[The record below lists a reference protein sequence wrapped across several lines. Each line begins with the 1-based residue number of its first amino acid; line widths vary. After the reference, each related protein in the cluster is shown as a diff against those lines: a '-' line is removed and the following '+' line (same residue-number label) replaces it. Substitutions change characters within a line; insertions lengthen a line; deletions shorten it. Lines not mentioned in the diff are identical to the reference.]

1 MLCCSKGVGP
11 KKNESVYNP
20 VLAKGWQEY
29 WSTEYKLPYYYHKK
43 LKKTQWDHPGYSL
56 PNGKKLLTNI
66 DKGELKEGIRKVVAK
81 PVTCFFK
88 EGPLGL
94 KLREDIDNEGNMF
107 VEVHEISPNEQAGQ
121 EGLISEKMRL
131 LSVAGEKCIGWEL
144 PEILA
149 IVKRAK
155 RPIEMQFIKPPPKK
169 STTMKK
175 EAVKPLI
182 KSSLAE
188 KPKKPTLMEKVYSF
202 QEGPIGLSLQDGYDP
217 DGSQFVEVMSKHEGS
232 QAANQS
238 SLHLHDRITRIGQTS
253 VVGLDFAHVMVNLKE
268 ARRPVE
274 LAFVSPPDEVM
285 EELKFTFSPG
295 PMGIVLGDGI
305 SENVGRAPIL
315 FVEVLE
321 KVPGSQADGFS
332 NLHIHDRIVRAG
344 DVSVKGLDFAH
355 VMEILQGAARP
366 LELSF
371 VRPNTVAVTESQTAV
386 MKPLTKSSLAEKP
399 KKPTLMEKVYSF
411 QEGPIGLSLQDGYD
425 PDGSQFV
432 EVMSKHEGSQAAN
445 QSSLHLHDRITR
457 IGQTSVVGLDFAH
470 VMVNLKEARRPV
482 ELAFV
487 SPPDEVMEEL
497 KFTFSPGPMGIVL
510 GDGISENVGRAP
522 ILFVEVLEK
531 VPGSQADGFS
541 NLHIHDRIVRA
552 GDVSVKGLDFAHVME
567 ILQGAARPLELSF
580 VRPNTVAVTESQTAV
595 VSAQKSPP
603 TRARTSVKKG
613 GKKDGGKKR
622 SLLKTPRT
630 QSSDKIAQESA
641 LQKALSTPGE
651 VPETPPVRSP
661 GQVEPD
667 LSTPKRAEPS
677 PASDKPNVKLSS
689 SLLPQKAVSESPSGL
704 KNRDIKSSAPPPP
717 LKGMPDTVG
726 VEKPADAV
734 LEKRDIKSSAP
745 SLLPKAMPDPVGMEK
760 PADVSTPKPTRA
772 RGSTKVGGKRGGS
785 KAGGAR
791 RSSISAGLKKK

>member
-332 NLHIHDRIVRAG
+332 NLHIHDRIVR
-344 DVSVKGLDFAH
+344 V
-355 VMEILQGAARP
+355 
-366 LELSF
+366 
-371 VRPNTVAVTESQTAV
+371 
-386 MKPLTKSSLAEKP
+386 
-399 KKPTLMEKVYSF
+399 
-411 QEGPIGLSLQDGYD
+411 
-425 PDGSQFV
+425 
-432 EVMSKHEGSQAAN
+432 
-445 QSSLHLHDRITR
+445 
-457 IGQTSVVGLDFAH
+457 
-470 VMVNLKEARRPV
+470 
-482 ELAFV
+482 
-487 SPPDEVMEEL
+487 
-497 KFTFSPGPMGIVL
+497 
-510 GDGISENVGRAP
+510 
-522 ILFVEVLEK
+522 
-531 VPGSQADGFS
+531 
-541 NLHIHDRIVRA
+541 

-622 SLLKTPRT
+622 SLLKTPTT

-717 LKGMPDTVG
+717 LKGMPDPVG
-726 VEKPADAV
+726 VEKPADVV

-745 SLLPKAMPDPVGMEK
+745 SLLPKAMPDPLGMEK

-772 RGSTKVGGKRGGS
+772 RGSTKVGGKKRGGS

>member
-332 NLHIHDRIVRAG
+332 NLHIHDRIVR
-344 DVSVKGLDFAH
+344 V
-355 VMEILQGAARP
+355 
-366 LELSF
+366 
-371 VRPNTVAVTESQTAV
+371 
-386 MKPLTKSSLAEKP
+386 
-399 KKPTLMEKVYSF
+399 
-411 QEGPIGLSLQDGYD
+411 
-425 PDGSQFV
+425 
-432 EVMSKHEGSQAAN
+432 
-445 QSSLHLHDRITR
+445 
-457 IGQTSVVGLDFAH
+457 
-470 VMVNLKEARRPV
+470 
-482 ELAFV
+482 
-487 SPPDEVMEEL
+487 
-497 KFTFSPGPMGIVL
+497 
-510 GDGISENVGRAP
+510 
-522 ILFVEVLEK
+522 
-531 VPGSQADGFS
+531 
-541 NLHIHDRIVRA
+541 

-622 SLLKTPRT
+622 SLLKTPTT

-717 LKGMPDTVG
+717 LKGMPDPVG
-726 VEKPADAV
+726 VEKPADVV

-772 RGSTKVGGKRGGS
+772 RGSTKVGGKKRGGS

>member
-155 RPIEMQFIKPPPKK
+155 RPIEMQFIKPPPKQ

-332 NLHIHDRIVRAG
+332 NLHIHDRIVR
-344 DVSVKGLDFAH
+344 V
-355 VMEILQGAARP
+355 
-366 LELSF
+366 
-371 VRPNTVAVTESQTAV
+371 
-386 MKPLTKSSLAEKP
+386 
-399 KKPTLMEKVYSF
+399 
-411 QEGPIGLSLQDGYD
+411 
-425 PDGSQFV
+425 
-432 EVMSKHEGSQAAN
+432 
-445 QSSLHLHDRITR
+445 
-457 IGQTSVVGLDFAH
+457 
-470 VMVNLKEARRPV
+470 
-482 ELAFV
+482 
-487 SPPDEVMEEL
+487 
-497 KFTFSPGPMGIVL
+497 
-510 GDGISENVGRAP
+510 
-522 ILFVEVLEK
+522 
-531 VPGSQADGFS
+531 
-541 NLHIHDRIVRA
+541 

-622 SLLKTPRT
+622 SLLKTPTT

-717 LKGMPDTVG
+717 LKGMPDPVG
-726 VEKPADAV
+726 VEKPADVV

-772 RGSTKVGGKRGGS
+772 RGSTKVGGKKRGGS

>member
-66 DKGELKEGIRKVVAK
+66 DKGELKEGVRKVVAK

-155 RPIEMQFIKPPPKK
+155 RPIEMQFIKPPPKQ

-332 NLHIHDRIVRAG
+332 NLHIHDRIVR
-344 DVSVKGLDFAH
+344 V
-355 VMEILQGAARP
+355 
-366 LELSF
+366 
-371 VRPNTVAVTESQTAV
+371 
-386 MKPLTKSSLAEKP
+386 
-399 KKPTLMEKVYSF
+399 
-411 QEGPIGLSLQDGYD
+411 
-425 PDGSQFV
+425 
-432 EVMSKHEGSQAAN
+432 
-445 QSSLHLHDRITR
+445 
-457 IGQTSVVGLDFAH
+457 
-470 VMVNLKEARRPV
+470 
-482 ELAFV
+482 
-487 SPPDEVMEEL
+487 
-497 KFTFSPGPMGIVL
+497 
-510 GDGISENVGRAP
+510 
-522 ILFVEVLEK
+522 
-531 VPGSQADGFS
+531 
-541 NLHIHDRIVRA
+541 

-622 SLLKTPRT
+622 SLLKTPTT

-717 LKGMPDTVG
+717 LKGMPDPVG
-726 VEKPADAV
+726 VEKPADVV

-772 RGSTKVGGKRGGS
+772 RGSTKVGGKKRGGS